1 MPPSMARCAAAASM
15 PSPRRIGTLRWRS
28 MSKEFGTAAKRR
40 CRPCVAQGAAV
51 SSTSPRSPRP
61 TACPSPFN
69 SMALTGRVALVSGAG
84 GGIGRA
90 ISLAFVEVGA
100 AVACCDIDLRSA
112 EETARLVQHAGG
124 RTIARRCDVAVESES
139 QAAVAAAHDAFG
151 RLDVLVS
158 GAAPYDPSGTVLETS
173 LADWERVLAVNLIG
187 SFLLSRAALPRMI
200 AGGGGSIIFIS
211 SQLGRVGSAGRA
223 AYCAT
228 KGALIQLAKVM
239 AIDHAAQNIRVN
251 TLSPGAVETQRT
263 LKRYGSFAAAN
274 EQIGGKHLTG
284 RLGRP
289 EEIAGAAIYLA
300 SDAASFVTGSDL
312 LVDGGYTAI

>member
-1 MPPSMARCAAAASM
+1 M
-15 PSPRRIGTLRWRS
+15 TLT
-28 MSKEFGTAAKRR
+28 E
-40 CRPCVAQGAAV
+40 
-51 SSTSPRSPRP
+51 
-61 TACPSPFN
+61 
-69 SMALTGRVALVSGAG
+69 RVALVSGAG

-112 EETARLVQHAGG
+112 EATARLVQNAGG
-124 RTIARRCDVAVESES
+124 RAIARRCDVAVEGES
-139 QAAVAAAHDAFG
+139 LAAVAAAHDAFG

-173 LADWERVLAVNLIG
+173 LADWERVLAVNLTG

-263 LKRYGSFAAAN
+263 LDRYGSFEAAR
-274 EQIGGKHLTG
+274 ERLGSKHLLG

-289 EEIAGAAIYLA
+289 QEIAAAAVFLA
-300 SDAASFVTGSDL
+300 SDGASFVTGSDL

>member
-1 MPPSMARCAAAASM
+1 M
-15 PSPRRIGTLRWRS
+15 T
-28 MSKEFGTAAKRR
+28 
-40 CRPCVAQGAAV
+40 
-51 SSTSPRSPRP
+51 
-61 TACPSPFN
+61 
-69 SMALTGRVALVSGAG
+69 LTGRVALVSGAG

-112 EETARLVQHAGG
+112 EETARLVQNAGG
-124 RTIARRCDVAVESES
+124 RAIARRCDVTVEAESLAV
-139 QAAVAAAHDAFG
+139 VAAAHDAFG
-151 RLDVLVS
+151 RLDILVS

-173 LADWERVLAVNLIG
+173 LADWERVLAVNLTG

-200 AGGGGSIIFIS
+200 AGGGGSIIFVA
-211 SQLGRVGSAGRA
+211 SQLGRVGSGGRA

-263 LKRYGSFAAAN
+263 LDRYGSFEAAR
-274 EQIGGKHLTG
+274 ERLGSKHLLG

-289 EEIAGAAIYLA
+289 QEIAAAAVFLA
-300 SDAASFVTGSDL
+300 SDGASFVTGSDL